1 MCHQRIRTSCI
12 AGILAAAGL
21 LLFGGSTAKAQ
32 YRGPREYPYGGA
44 RPNYSMADK
53 QQIAHEITSLSKAR
67 LRGEDVRAYEL
78 PEPTREYAEVYDSR
92 YYGPSQE
99 RAPRAWNTWRNR
111 SGRGA
116 DDQRPVRAPSAGHA
130 DVPPPYGRFPIG
142 RSVRGGEDRPDAPG
156 YTSHA
161 GRDSALTNGYYRRG
175 VAEFTGGRG
184 QGVRLD
190 DLYPLDPS
198 VNPRAYRGHY
208 DYRTYNDQ
216 MSQAEDDRD
225 TEAFI
230 RREMMV
236 RPGANLRV
244 SSTGT
249 YTFRNYVD
257 YGNQVLSRFRLPVHR
272 RYQDL
277 RQ

>member
-1 MCHQRIRTSCI
+1 MWHQRIQLSCI
-12 AGILAAAGL
+12 ARMLAASCM
-21 LLFGGSTAKAQ
+21 FFVGGSAAKAQ

-44 RPNYSMADK
+44 RPNYSRADNE
-53 QQIAHEITSLSKAR
+53 QIAHEITSLSKAR
-67 LRGEDVRAYEL
+67 LRGEDVRAYQL

-92 YYGPSQE
+92 YYEAPAPLGVEYVAEPE
-99 RAPRAWNTWRNR
+99 RP
-111 SGRGA
+111 GA
-116 DDQRPVRAPSAGHA
+116 DDQRPVRAPSAGHT

-142 RSVRGGEDRPDAPG
+142 RSVIGGEDRPDAPG

-161 GRDSALTNGYYRRG
+161 GRDSALANGYYRRG

-216 MSQAEDDRD
+216 ISQVEDDRD

-277 RQ
+277 SQ

>member
-1 MCHQRIRTSCI
+1 MWHQRIQTSSI
-12 AGILAAAGL
+12 AGMLAAL
-21 LLFGGSTAKAQ
+21 CVLFVGDSAAKAQ

-44 RPNYSMADK
+44 RPNYSRADK
-53 QQIAHEITSLSKAR
+53 ERIAHEITSISKAR
-67 LRGEDVRAYEL
+67 SRGEDVGPYVL
-78 PEPTREYAEVYDSR
+78 PEPTREYADVHDSR
-92 YYGPSQE
+92 YYEEEQE
-99 RAPRAWNTWRNR
+99 PAP
-111 SGRGA
+111 
-116 DDQRPVRAPSAGHA
+116 PSAS
-130 DVPPPYGRFPIG
+130 DQPPPFARFPI
-142 RSVRGGEDRPDAPG
+142 RRTVRGGEDRPDAPG
-156 YTSHA
+156 YTGHA

-208 DYRTYNDQ
+208 DYRTYNAQ
-216 MSQAEDDRD
+216 MSQAENDRD

-272 RYQDL
+272 RYQNF